1 MGHETKASGHEIKAR
16 GHAPL
21 YQPPFKEAI
30 NLI

>member
-1 MGHETKASGHEIKAR
+1 MGHEPKASGHEIKAR